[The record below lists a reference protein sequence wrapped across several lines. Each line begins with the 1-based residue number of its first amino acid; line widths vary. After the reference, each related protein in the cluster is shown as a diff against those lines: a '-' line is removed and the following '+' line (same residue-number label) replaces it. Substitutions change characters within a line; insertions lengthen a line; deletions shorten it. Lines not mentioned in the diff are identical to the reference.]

1 MCFIFTSWT
10 IKEKQGI
17 LWQDENLLVGV
28 GEIEKV
34 GAEGLYQFSHYQQC
48 IRVIVYDFQN
58 FTVSWYLIMV
68 FICISLINNDNE
80 YFFVC

>member
-1 MCFIFTSWT
+1 MS
-10 IKEKQGI
+10 KGI

-28 GEIEKV
+28 GEIEEV
-34 GAEGLYQFSHYQQC
+34 EAEGLYQFSPYQQC
-48 IRVIVYDFQN
+48 IRVMVYDFKN